1 MRAACG
7 WERGGSGQANK
18 NKEACRCGGVSAWRD
33 VRMDAGVRAGR
44 ARAGVEGS
52 GIMHCEGQVVV
63 GGGLE
68 GAGT

>member
-1 MRAACG
+1 MQAACG

-18 NKEACRCGGVSAWRD
+18 NKEVCRCGGE
-33 VRMDAGVRAGR
+33 RMGGRVDGCGREAGR

-52 GIMHCEGQVVV
+52 GVMHCEGQVV
-63 GGGLE
+63 GGGELE

>member
-1 MRAACG
+1 
-7 WERGGSGQANK
+7 
-18 NKEACRCGGVSAWRD
+18 
-33 VRMDAGVRAGR
+33 MDAGVRAGR

>member
-1 MRAACG
+1 MRRSERMEGRVDGCG
-7 WERGGSGQANK
+7 RE
-18 NKEACRCGGVSAWRD
+18 
-33 VRMDAGVRAGR
+33 AGR

-52 GIMHCEGQVVV
+52 GVKHCEGQVVV

>member
-1 MRAACG
+1 MEGRADG
-7 WERGGSGQANK
+7 
-18 NKEACRCGGVSAWRD
+18 CRRE
-33 VRMDAGVRAGR
+33 AGR

-52 GIMHCEGQVVV
+52 GIMYCEGQVVG